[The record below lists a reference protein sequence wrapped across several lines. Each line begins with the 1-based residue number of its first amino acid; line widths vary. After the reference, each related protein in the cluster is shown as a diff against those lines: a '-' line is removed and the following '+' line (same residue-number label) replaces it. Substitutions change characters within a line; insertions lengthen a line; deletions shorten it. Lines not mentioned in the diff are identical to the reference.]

1 MIRAALWFIVLFAL
15 ATALALL
22 AVSNNGVVSLFWQ
35 PWQVTMSLNMAVV
48 LLTGLFVL
56 LHLALRG
63 LSVLET
69 RATQRRQRQQQQ
81 CERAILHALLQAQ
94 AHLQAGSFV
103 GAHKAAQQMLQ
114 LCESP
119 QSAGLPQLSGLRA
132 QALHLCA
139 ESAHALQDRAARDA
153 SHQRSLQLQTAAGEG
168 RPAQDSLLG
177 TLGEGAH
184 LCAARWALD
193 DRDPDLA
200 LRHLAQ
206 LSQGAARRTLAL
218 RLHLKAQRLLQ
229 DSARALETARLLAR
243 QGAFAAQVAPSVIRS
258 LLLAHVARIHDMSQL
273 QQLWSLLEEGERH
286 DPELALALTSR
297 LLALAASGADT
308 DSGTGTTAQAAPGR
322 EGVADAGQQQARQQ
336 ASQWLLPVWQRQWPE
351 DGGLAQPQP
360 GEASGP
366 SGSLARADA
375 LSDAQADRLCLA
387 LVQAR
392 CALDDAW
399 LQRIERAQRHAPRD
413 GRLHYLMG
421 MACVQRQLWGK
432 AGRHLLA
439 ATRHLDG
446 AALRADAWR
455 ALARLA
461 QGHQDQGGALRA
473 WREAALC
480 HASADGLDALEVP
493 ADVGASVAL
502 PVTVASA
509 PGAALSIPP
518 DVLPCA
524 DALPGVTDADASGHP
539 DGPSH
544 VPDGPRP

>member
-22 AVSNNGVVSLFWQ
+22 AVGNNGMVSLFWQ
-35 PWQVTMSLNMAVV
+35 PWQVTMSLNMAVL

-63 LSVLET
+63 LTVLET
-69 RATQRRQRQQQQ
+69 RATQRRQRQQQH
-81 CERAILHALLQAQ
+81 CERAILHALLEAQ

-119 QSAGLPQLSGLRA
+119 ASRALPQLPSLRVL
-132 QALHLCA
+132 ALHLCA
-139 ESAHALQDRAARDA
+139 ESAHALQDRTARDT
-153 SHQRSLQLQTAAGEG
+153 SHQRSLQLQADG
-168 RPAQDSLLG
+168 RSAQDGLFN

-184 LCAARWALD
+184 LCAARWALH

-206 LSQGAARRTLAL
+206 LSQGAARRTSAL
-218 RLHLKAQRLLQ
+218 RIRLKAQRLRQ
-229 DSARALETARLLAR
+229 DNASALDTARLLAR
-243 QGAFAAQVAPSVIRS
+243 QGTFAAQVAPSIIRS
-258 LLLAHVARIHDMSQL
+258 LLIAHIVQIHDSLAL
-273 QQLWSLLEEGERH
+273 QQLWSSLEDGERS
-286 DPELALALTSR
+286 DPDLALALTSR
-297 LLALAASGADT
+297 LLALARHAP
-308 DSGTGTTAQAAPGR
+308 APGSVTR
-322 EGVADAGQQQARQQ
+322 AAHMHEGMVDDERAWARQL

-351 DGGLAQPQP
+351 DGGLPQPQH
-360 GEASGP
+360 GGVSGP
-366 SGSLARADA
+366 ASSFAHADA
-375 LSDAQADRLCLA
+375 LSDAQVDRLCLA

-399 LQRIERAQRHAPRD
+399 LQRIESAQRNAPRD

-446 AALRADAWR
+446 ALLRAEAWR

-461 QGHQDQGGALRA
+461 ERHQDQGDALRA
-473 WREAALC
+473 WREAAMC
-480 HASADGLDALEVP
+480 YASADDLDGLDAP
-493 ADVGASVAL
+493 ADVVASSLLPTATVAYTGAAPAIPHDAIPGNDGVKGTAGFTGGASEC
-502 PVTVASA
+502 PE
-509 PGAALSIPP
+509 
-518 DVLPCA
+518 
-524 DALPGVTDADASGHP
+524 
-539 DGPSH
+539 GPSH
-544 VPDGPRP
+544 VIDGRRP